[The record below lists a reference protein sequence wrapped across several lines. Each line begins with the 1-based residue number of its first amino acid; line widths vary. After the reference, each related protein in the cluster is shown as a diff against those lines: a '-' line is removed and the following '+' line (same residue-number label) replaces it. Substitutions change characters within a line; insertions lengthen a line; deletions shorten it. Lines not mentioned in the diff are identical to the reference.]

1 MSEAQ
6 KKATA
11 KYKARQIRVDA
22 LINPDSE
29 PELAAAWEGL
39 MAKFDGSK
47 KKAVAW
53 AILNSAGQRND

>member
-11 KYKARQIRVDA
+11 KYKAQQIRVDA

-29 PELAAAWEGL
+29 PELAAAWTSL
-39 MAKFDGSK
+39 LAKFDGSK
-47 KKAVAW
+47 KKAIAW
-53 AILNSAGQRND
+53 AILSARA

>member
-1 MSEAQ
+1 MSTAQ

-11 KYKARQIRVDA
+11 KYKAKQIRVDA

-29 PELAAAWEGL
+29 PELAEAWEAL
-39 MAKFDGSK
+39 LARFEGSK

-53 AILNSAGQRND
+53 AILNAKA